1 MSFKSYQKMMV
12 LFGKY
17 SNDSIPPTLV
27 NVINSVQDLFEV
39 LRNIKEEDIR
49 VSEASEIILTLK
61 MFMLKREY
69 SLPL

>member
-39 LRNIKEEDIR
+39 LRDIKEEDIR
-49 VSEASEIILTLK
+49 VSKASEIILTLK